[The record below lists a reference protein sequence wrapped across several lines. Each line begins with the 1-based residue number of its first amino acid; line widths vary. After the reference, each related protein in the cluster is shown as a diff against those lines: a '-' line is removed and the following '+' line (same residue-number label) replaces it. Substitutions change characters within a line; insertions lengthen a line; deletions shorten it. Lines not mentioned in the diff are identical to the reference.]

1 MSFFGSL
8 AFTLFHT
15 GLSLVAIATGLVVLR
30 GLLRNDPMNG
40 WTLWF
45 LITTVATTVTGF
57 LFPFRGFT
65 PALGTGIVST
75 VALVFTIP
83 ARYTFRL
90 AGSWRWI
97 YVVGAVFSL
106 YLNCFVLVVQS
117 FLKIPA
123 LNALAP
129 QGNEP
134 PFAIAQGIVL
144 VLFVIAGYLA
154 VRRFR
159 PGAEM
164 RNVPVSA

>member
-1 MSFFGSL
+1 MSFFGSQ
-8 AFTLFHT
+8 AFTLFHVA
-15 GLSLVAIATGLVVLR
+15 LSLVGILTGLVVLR
-30 GLLRNDPMNG
+30 GLLTNDALNG

-45 LITTVATTVTGF
+45 LVTTAATTLTGF

-65 PALGTGIVST
+65 PAIGTGIVST
-75 VALVFTIP
+75 VALALTIP

-106 YLNCFVLVVQS
+106 YLNCFVLVVQA

-123 LNALAP
+123 LKALAP

-144 VLFVIAGYLA
+144 VLFVIAGYLS

-159 PGAEM
+159 PAAEM
-164 RNVPVSA
+164 GNVPISA

>member
-1 MSFFGSL
+1 MIFGST
-8 AFTLFHT
+8 AFVLFHT
-15 GLSLVAIATGLVVLR
+15 ALSLIAIATGLVVLR
-30 GLLRNDPMNG
+30 GLLRNDALNG

-45 LITTVATTVTGF
+45 IVTTLATTLTGF

-65 PALGTGIVST
+65 PAIGTGIVSM
-75 VALVFTIP
+75 VVLAATIP
-83 ARYTFRL
+83 ARYVFHL
-90 AGSWRWI
+90 AGVWRPV

-117 FLKIPA
+117 FLKVPA

-134 PFAIAQGIVL
+134 PFAITQGIVL

-159 PGAEM
+159 PAAP
-164 RNVPVSA
+164 RAALAT

>member
-1 MSFFGSL
+1 MIFATQG
-8 AFTLFHT
+8 FTLFHVA
-15 GLSLVAIATGLVVLR
+15 LSLIGIVAGLVVLR
-30 GLLRNDPMNG
+30 GLIKNSPLNG
-40 WTLWF
+40 WTLVF
-45 LITTVATTVTGF
+45 LITTAATTVTGF

-65 PALGTGIVST
+65 PAIGTGIVST
-75 VALVFTIP
+75 LALAATIP

-106 YLNCFVLVVQS
+106 YLNCFVLVVQA
-117 FLKIPA
+117 FLKVPA
-123 LNALAP
+123 LRALAP

-144 VLFVIAGYLA
+144 VLFVIAGYQA

-159 PGAEM
+159 PVAAQPALAPG
-164 RNVPVSA
+164 

>member
-1 MSFFGSL
+1 MIFGST
-8 AFTLFHT
+8 AFVLFHT
-15 GLSLVAIATGLVVLR
+15 ALSLIAIATGLVVLR
-30 GLLRNDPMNG
+30 GLLRNDALNG

-45 LITTVATTVTGF
+45 IVTTVATTLTGF

-65 PALGTGIVST
+65 PAIGTGIVSS
-75 VALVFTIP
+75 LVLAVTNV
-83 ARYTFRL
+83 ARYAFNMV
-90 AGSWRWI
+90 GQWRWI

-117 FLKIPA
+117 FLKVPA

-134 PFAIAQGIVL
+134 PFAITQGIVL

-159 PGAEM
+159 PAAP
-164 RNVPVSA
+164 RAALAA